1 MTLAESWASLCS
13 SHTDLA
19 AADVRAQLPS
29 LQGGRRGLLEHLISL
44 DSGKPKAV
52 SICIVITSP
61 TAVALDEWRTSK
73 LFQAGPGGC
82 EGLARTFGTS
92 AGVHHKGIANP
103 ERGPPVGAR
112 RDLNG
117 LAVHGHHHG
126 RRLAHRTPANERSN
140 IVPSDGCHG
149 HRHGLRGGQPVG
161 IIISG
166 GEVADIVDVAEQ
178 EGHGTELAQAASS
191 RA

>member
-1 MTLAESWASLCS
+1 M
-13 SHTDLA
+13 
-19 AADVRAQLPS
+19 RAQLPS
-29 LQGGRRGLLEHLISL
+29 LQGGRRGLLEHLTSL
-44 DSGKPKAV
+44 YSGKPKAV
-52 SICIVITSP
+52 SVCIVITSP
-61 TAVALDEWRTSK
+61 TAVALDEWSTSK
-73 LFQAGPGGC
+73 LFQTGPGGC

-103 ERGPPVGAR
+103 ERGPPVGAG

-126 RRLAHRTPANERSN
+126 RCLAHRTPANKWSN
-140 IVPSDGCHG
+140 VVPGDGCHR
-149 HRHGLRGGQPVG
+149 HWHGLRSGQPVG

-166 GEVADIVDVAEQ
+166 GEVADVVDIAEQ
-178 EGHGTELAQAASS
+178 EGHRAELAQAASS